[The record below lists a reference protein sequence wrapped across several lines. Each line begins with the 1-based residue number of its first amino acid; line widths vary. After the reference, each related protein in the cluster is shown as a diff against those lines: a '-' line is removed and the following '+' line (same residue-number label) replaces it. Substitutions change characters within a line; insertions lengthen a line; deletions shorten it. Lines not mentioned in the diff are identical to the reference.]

1 MMNLTVLAKAS
12 HGGQLKQ
19 VGEILRNQFEGLDAE
34 VKVTGN
40 PVTKW
45 IQVSVSGEDEAVAAA
60 YIRKE
65 IGICP
70 VSLENVGNGA
80 ILKGYISKVDSD
92 GLIIDIGVFDPKI
105 TQAVLPLAVLQE
117 GLAGG
122 KDVAIK
128 KIAEA
133 YALSEGLPLIV
144 KVTSKEAEDLQVAL
158 SAEQV
163 EKFQSWQQSLLDRL
177 IILRVSKDLVSST
190 LERTR
195 LYRDVINIE
204 TLGLFEYALTCK
216 LGTDA
221 TGLIP
226 RVGRYMRYAVFQVF
240 NAEKAMYFLREQG
253 LTL

>member
-80 ILKGYISKVDSD
+80 ILK
-92 GLIIDIGVFDPKI
+92 
-105 TQAVLPLAVLQE
+105 
-117 GLAGG
+117 
-122 KDVAIK
+122 
-128 KIAEA
+128 
-133 YALSEGLPLIV
+133 
-144 KVTSKEAEDLQVAL
+144 
-158 SAEQV
+158 
-163 EKFQSWQQSLLDRL
+163 
-177 IILRVSKDLVSST
+177 
-190 LERTR
+190 
-195 LYRDVINIE
+195 
-204 TLGLFEYALTCK
+204 
-216 LGTDA
+216 
-221 TGLIP
+221 
-226 RVGRYMRYAVFQVF
+226 
-240 NAEKAMYFLREQG
+240 
-253 LTL
+253 